1 MLRVPVSAA
10 RRLAVRA
17 QRLSGPA
24 PRGRATREQIL
35 DVCRALRCLQIDP
48 TSAVARSHLLVV
60 FSRVG
65 PFDAAELERLT
76 YDDRVLFEYWAHE
89 ASLVLAEDL
98 PLHRWEMRTWPRGRG
113 LWPDRMRRWWDLN
126 AEFRAYLLDRLRVD
140 GPLPLRALEDRSVAP
155 WLSTGWTDQR
165 NVSRMLDLMWVR
177 GHVGIAGREGGL
189 RLWDLMERCLPPDA
203 PDAELDDA
211 EVTRRAVLLALR
223 ALGVARARHIRAHF
237 TRGRYPTLP
246 ATLAALHA
254 EGLIEPVAIDGLKGE
269 WWVRADDVDTLRGDD
284 FKPRTVLL
292 SPFDNLL
299 CDRGRTEELF
309 GFSHRLEIYT
319 PRAKRRWGYF
329 VLPILHGDR
338 LIGRADLR
346 MDRTAGRLVAPAI
359 HREDGAPRGKGIAN
373 AIRRELERLGRWG
386 GAGRVDVGAVAGGL
400 GRGGGADQRG
410 GALGAGHGRA
420 VEAAGRRA
428 RPVA

>member
-1 MLRVPVSAA
+1 MLRVPVTAA

-24 PRGRATREQIL
+24 PRRRPGRAEIL

-60 FSRVG
+60 YSRLG
-65 PFDAAELERLT
+65 PFDQAELERLV
-76 YDDRVLFEYWAHE
+76 YEDHELFEYWAHE
-89 ASLVLAEDL
+89 ASLVLTEDL
-98 PLHRWEMRTWPRGRG
+98 PLHRWEMRTYPRGDGVWRS
-113 LWPDRMRRWWDLN
+113 RMREWWDLN
-126 AEFRAYLLDRLRVD
+126 ADFRAYLLGRLRDD
-140 GPLPLRALEDRSVAP
+140 GPLPLRELDDHSVAP

-165 NVSRMLDLMWVR
+165 NVSRMLDFMWVR
-177 GHVGIAGREGGL
+177 GHVGIGGREGGN

-203 PDAELDDA
+203 PDGTLDDA
-211 EVTRRAVLLALR
+211 EVTRRAALLALR
-223 ALGVARARHIRAHF
+223 ALGVARMPHIRAHF

-246 ATLAALHA
+246 DTLAALRE
-254 EGLIEPVAIDGLKGE
+254 EGLIEPVQVEGLKGE
-269 WWVRADDVDTLRGDD
+269 WWVRADDVDALRDDD
-284 FKPRTVLL
+284 FAPRTVLL

-319 PRAKRRWGYF
+319 PKAKRRWGYF

-346 MDRTAGRLVAPAI
+346 MDRAAGRLVAPAI
-359 HREDGAPRGKGIAN
+359 HREEGAPRGKGIART
-373 AIRRELERLGRWG
+373 IRRELERLARWQ
-386 GAGRVDVGAVAGGL
+386 GATDLEIVAAPAAWPL
-400 GRGGGADQRG
+400 T
-410 GALGAGHGRA
+410 
-420 VEAAGRRA
+420 AAG
-428 RPVA
+428 